1 MSKFSDSLICD
12 ARGCRSQRLQG
23 VLLVQSVLRI
33 AVDMTESKTS
43 SRPNMPVS
51 IVKPVI
57 LGLAGFIVLF
67 AMINNGAFGND
78 LVRRYLAG
86 HPVSKVTT
94 ALFLVGFAS
103 LCLIAWDVIR
113 QRRLLFSISLRIR
126 QLEVAPESDSEA
138 VESEV
143 DNSASLAP
151 AAPEPTTEQLQA
163 QLDQYPL
170 RKKSTWLW
178 RRLFTALE
186 FIRRNDNADGLDD
199 ELKYAAEL
207 DNEEK
212 HERYS
217 FARIMIW
224 AIPMLGFLGTV
235 LGISEALGGI
245 EIGEDN
251 NFQAMMAGLRGSLY
265 VAFDTTA
272 IALTFAIVLMFFQF
286 AIDRAECNLLNQ
298 VELRARDELS
308 QHWGIT
314 NQSRDTYVQ
323 TVESIGASMLAS
335 SEDLVQRQVKL
346 WRASI
351 EAAEAAWV
359 ESVRAARQSVQES
372 LNEAINKSTSALGE
386 CLQHSI
392 EQSDEAVGRRWEQ
405 WQLALSENAG
415 LLAEQQ
421 KQMVEQTTIINQV
434 MERLGDIASTRAELS
449 EFLAANTKHSEFAEA
464 SQTLST
470 AIRLLEFR
478 LKEIGDE
485 RFEQPTIRMTATK
498 KRMAA

>member
-1 MSKFSDSLICD
+1 MSKLSDSLICD
-12 ARGCRSQRLQG
+12 ARVCRFQRLQG

-33 AVDMTESKTS
+33 AVEMTESKTS

-103 LCLIAWDVIR
+103 LCLIAWDVFR
-113 QRRLLFSISLRIR
+113 QKRLLSSISLRTPK
-126 QLEVAPESDSEA
+126 LDPALDSETDDSEA
-138 VESEV
+138 DKSVSP
-143 DNSASLAP
+143 ASTTS
-151 AAPEPTTEQLQA
+151 EPTTEQLQA
-163 QLDQYPL
+163 QLDKYPHQE
-170 RKKSTWLW
+170 KSTWLW
-178 RRLFTALE
+178 RRMFTALE
-186 FIRRNDNADGLDD
+186 FIRRNDNADGMDD
-199 ELKYAAEL
+199 ELKYATEL

-235 LGISEALGGI
+235 IGISEALGGI
-245 EIGEDN
+245 AIGEDN
-251 NFQAMMAGLRGSLY
+251 NFQAMMAGLRSSLY

-272 IALTFAIVLMFFQF
+272 IALTFAIVLMFVQF

-308 QHWGIT
+308 RHWDIT

-335 SEDLVQRQVKL
+335 SEMLVQRQVKL

-351 EAAEAAWV
+351 EAAESAWV
-359 ESVRAARQSVQES
+359 ESVRGARESVQES
-372 LNEAINKSTSALGE
+372 LTEAISKSTSSLGE
-386 CLQHSI
+386 CLQHTI

-415 LLAEQQ
+415 LLVDQQ
-421 KQMVEQTTIINQV
+421 KQMIEQSTIIKQV
-434 MERLGDIASTRAELS
+434 MERLGDIASTRVELS
-449 EFLAANTKHSEFAEA
+449 EFLTANPKHSEFAEA

-478 LKEIGDE
+478 LKEIGDA
-485 RFEQPTIRMTATK
+485 RIEQPTIKMTAAK